1 MAVISFDG
9 DVNGMQMMKD
19 GYNWA
24 NGAQGAIEEGYLCVE
39 IAVKFL
45 NGEEVTEA
53 DMIDPGI
60 VCNLENFEE
69 VRESVWGWAGVK

>member
-1 MAVISFDG
+1 
-9 DVNGMQMMKD
+9 MQMMKD

-24 NGAQGAIEEGYLCVE
+24 NARRAPSKKVICIE
-39 IAVKFL
+39 IAVDFL
-45 NGEEVTEA
+45 NGVEVAESE
-53 DMIDPGI
+53 MIDPGI

>member
-1 MAVISFDG
+1 M
-9 DVNGMQMMKD
+9 
-19 GYNWA
+19 
-24 NGAQGAIEEGYLCVE
+24 CVE